1 MFSATWKDQV
11 REFAQRIVP
20 PPCFNIS
27 LKREELTVEGIKQLF
42 IDCKTDA
49 NKFNVLSDLY
59 AYLTVGQSIIFVHVC
74 YYYVY
79 FIIFH

>member
-1 MFSATWKDQV
+1 M
-11 REFAQRIVP
+11 VP

-49 NKFNVLSDLY
+49 NKFTVLSDLY
-59 AYLTVGQSIIFVHVC
+59 AYLTVGQSIIFVHV
-74 YYYVY
+74 
-79 FIIFH
+79 